1 MFNYYIIKLSK
12 DSYVYGFRNDMYI
25 RTENKSLA
33 KRFDSVKEAKKFAKN
48 LNENS
53 YKIITV
59 EK

>member
-1 MFNYYIIKLSK
+1 
-12 DSYVYGFRNDMYI
+12 MYI
-25 RTENKSLA
+25 RTENRSLA

-53 YKIITV
+53 YKIIAV